1 MTPRTYVLPLL
12 WVLLVA
18 GCGSSRT
25 VQPDARLAAI
35 EAQISELQRTYAP
48 DRRTARFDVRL
59 VREEGRARL
68 TGETDQPEALQ
79 VLEDYVRATHPDLPR
94 SISLWPDTALGAR
107 HWALA
112 AVAVAN
118 LRAEPRHS
126 SELVTQVLM
135 GTPLRVKTRQGSWF
149 LVQTPESY
157 LGWVD
162 GGGMQRFS
170 REELDARRQRPH
182 LVVLLPQV
190 PLLEE
195 PREDAAIVG
204 DLALGGKV
212 AHLEGGS
219 PAGWHAV
226 EVPGGQRGFVQ
237 SHTVA
242 PFEAWA
248 QGLRVEP
255 EGVVQTALQFRG
267 VPYLWGGTSVRGFDC
282 SGFTKT
288 VYLMH
293 GLILPRDASQQ
304 IREGITVD
312 ASRQWERLIP
322 GDLLFFGVPATDGRA
337 ERVIHVGLWIGN
349 NRFIHAS
356 GQVRINSVDPV
367 DPDFDAF
374 EVGRY
379 LRTQRLVPEALPR
392 VHQDG
397 LYVRFNTVP

>member
-1 MTPRTYVLPLL
+1 MKPRFYALL
-12 WVLLVA
+12 LFVFLLVA
-18 GCGSSRT
+18 GCGTSRS
-25 VQPDARLAAI
+25 VQPDARIAAI
-35 EAQISELQRTYAP
+35 EAQIAELQRTFAP
-48 DRRTARFDVRL
+48 DRRTARFDVR
-59 VREEGRARL
+59 VVQEDGRARL
-68 TGETDQPEALQ
+68 VGETDQPEALQ
-79 VLEDYVRATHPDLPR
+79 SLEAFVEATYPAIPQT
-94 SISLWPDTALGAR
+94 IALWPDSALGDR

-162 GGGMQRFS
+162 GGGMVRFT
-170 REELDARRQRPH
+170 RDELEARRQRAH
-182 LVVLLPQV
+182 LVVLEPQ
-190 PLLEE
+190 LALRDE
-195 PREDAAIVG
+195 PREDAQVVG

-212 AHLEGGS
+212 LQRNDAA
-219 PAGWHAV
+219 PMGWQAV
-226 EVPGGQRGFVQ
+226 ELPNGQAGFVPAP
-237 SHTVA
+237 SVA

-248 QGLRVEP
+248 NGLRVDP

-288 VYLMH
+288 VYLLH

-312 ASRQWERLIP
+312 AERRWERLNP
-322 GDLLFFGVPATDGRA
+322 GDLLFFGVPATAERA
-337 ERVIHVGLWIGN
+337 ERVIHVGIWIGN

-356 GQVRINSVDPV
+356 GQVRINSVDPQ
-367 DPDFDAF
+367 DPDYDAF

-379 LRTQRLVPEALPR
+379 LRTQRLQPEALPR
-392 VHQDG
+392 VADDG